1 MVFSTLFRKQS
12 VSTLTEFL
20 SKSTIN
26 KQSTVYKGTLFEYQ
40 TLASFSRLEG
50 VELTRVGGAGDGGID
65 LRGQWICA
73 SFNVNLVVQCKNV
86 KAGITPDNI
95 RSLIGVSSQYK
106 KNVIGIL
113 ATSTEKK
120 YSRSIIQ
127 QLTKSS
133 VPLGL
138 AMIQDT
144 TIKSLLFNKRALSIL
159 KDLEISTQFDTEGNE
174 CVFIDIKKK
183 E

>member
-1 MVFSTLFRKQS
+1 
-12 VSTLTEFL
+12 
-20 SKSTIN
+20 
-26 KQSTVYKGTLFEYQ
+26 
-40 TLASFSRLEG
+40 
-50 VELTRVGGAGDGGID
+50 
-65 LRGQWICA
+65 
-73 SFNVNLVVQCKNV
+73 
-86 KAGITPDNI
+86 
-95 RSLIGVSSQYK
+95 VSSQYK